1 MRLAF
6 FLIGMA
12 ASYQTEPPTFNG
24 ALCMSDIK
32 MLDRGHGRILLSNAD
47 NFRVKLAV
55 DDSKDVELIQF
66 ASVFGLT
73 FCYDRGYV
81 FLPNTVRE
89 LF

>member
-1 MRLAF
+1 M
-6 FLIGMA
+6 
-12 ASYQTEPPTFNG
+12 
-24 ALCMSDIK
+24 
-32 MLDRGHGRILLSNAD
+32 
-47 NFRVKLAV
+47 KLAV